1 MTLATRNNVLMI
13 GIVLSVAVFGLSVY
27 MLGLVAIHGFSPAA
41 DSFQNVQHW
50 LIFQWKTT
58 HRALVWTIV
67 GIGVL
72 SVSSSIGTIFLRRY
86 FLKVSAPDVFFF
98 TLFVL
103 SLSLSGLKSV
113 EVYFLYLNLPTF
125 YGDVITRAI
134 YFGQF
139 FGSFCLLAS
148 SLYAAGVQYQKYA
161 TVLEVAG
168 LVSFAVAYLVPVDS
182 LGIYPNLLY
191 PVGNESTID
200 TILLLTSILSIL
212 SYLTTISG
220 GGTKFSIAV
229 AVTLVVV
236 GRGLLFYLSSPPA
249 IIAGGL
255 SLAGGIALYGI
266 RNYELHLWM

>member
-13 GIVLSVAVFGLSVY
+13 GIVLSVAVFGLSLF
-27 MLGLVAIHGFSPAA
+27 MLGSVVIHGFSPAA
-41 DSFQNVQHW
+41 DSFQNVQRW
-50 LIFQWKTT
+50 LVFQWKTP
-58 HRALVWTIV
+58 HHALVWMIV
-67 GIGVL
+67 GICVL
-72 SVSSSIGTIFLRRY
+72 CVSSSIGTLFLRRY

-113 EVYFLYLNLPTF
+113 EIYFLYLNLPTF
-125 YGDVITRAI
+125 YGEVITRAI

-148 SLYAAGVQYQKYA
+148 SLYAVGVQYQKYA

-182 LGIYPNLLY
+182 LAIYPNLLY

-200 TILLLTSILSIL
+200 TILLLTSVLSIL
-212 SYLTTISG
+212 SYLTTIGAG
-220 GGTKFSIAV
+220 GKKSSIVV
-229 AVTLVVV
+229 AVTLVVL
-236 GRGLLFYLSSPPA
+236 GRGLLFYQSSPPA

-255 SLAGGIALYGI
+255 SLVAGITLYGI